1 MEKKIKRIS
10 IALFCIYVIAVIL
23 LCVIKTDD
31 IPELPKMFLG
41 IPFDKIAHFIMFL
54 PFVILGYASFMP
66 KEKGVMRKLVVL
78 GTMLIL
84 GFAFAVST
92 ERLQQLRFLCAFQRA
107 RKSQRDDLFGG
118 DRKNGCGEKR
128 HDRGVSVR

>member
-54 PFVILGYASFMP
+54 PFVILGYAAVMP

-92 ERLQQLRFLCAFQRA
+92 ERLQAITDYRSYEILDMAADCLGLVIGSLLTLGFIV
-107 RKSQRDDLFGG
+107 KTN
-118 DRKNGCGEKR
+118 K
-128 HDRGVSVR
+128 

>member
-1 MEKKIKRIS
+1 
-10 IALFCIYVIAVIL
+10 
-23 LCVIKTDD
+23 
-31 IPELPKMFLG
+31 MFLG

-54 PFVILGYASFMP
+54 PFVILGYAAFMP

-92 ERLQQLRFLCAFQRA
+92 ERLQAITDYRSYEILDMAADCLGLVIGSLLTLGFIV
-107 RKSQRDDLFGG
+107 KTD
-118 DRKNGCGEKR
+118 K
-128 HDRGVSVR
+128 